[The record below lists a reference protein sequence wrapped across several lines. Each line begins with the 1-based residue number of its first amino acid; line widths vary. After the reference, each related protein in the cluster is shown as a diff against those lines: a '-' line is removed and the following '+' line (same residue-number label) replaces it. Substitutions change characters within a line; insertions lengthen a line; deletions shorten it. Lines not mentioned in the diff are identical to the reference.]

1 MLNVISGLLSG
12 GATPVTATSYES
24 IATVTVG
31 SGGQS
36 SISFSSIPSTYKHL
50 QIRGILRDNKAAS
63 SDNASQLTFNSDTAS
78 NYSYHYLA
86 GSGSAASSGAST
98 PIAFIYN
105 YQPAAGAGASIFG
118 ATVIDIL
125 DYADTNKYK
134 TIRNLEG
141 HDLNGSGSL
150 NFQSG
155 SWRSTSAITSITLTA
170 ASSASF
176 VQYSSLALYGIKG

>member
-1 MLNVISGLLSG
+1 MGAG
-12 GATPVTATSYES
+12 GS
-24 IATVTVG
+24 
-31 SGGQS
+31 S
-36 SISFSSIPSTYKHL
+36 SISFTSIPSTFKHL
-50 QIRGILRDNKAAS
+50 QIRGILRDNKAVS
-63 SDNASQLTFNSDTAS
+63 TDNASQITFNSDTAS

-86 GSGSAASSGAST
+86 GNGSAASSGAST
-98 PIAFIYN
+98 SIAFIYN
-105 YQPAAGAGASIFG
+105 YQTAAGAGANIFA

-125 DYADTNKYK
+125 DYTDTNKYK

-155 SWRSTSAITSITLTA
+155 SWRSTSAITSLTLTA

-176 VQYSSLALYGIKG
+176 VQYSQLALYGIK